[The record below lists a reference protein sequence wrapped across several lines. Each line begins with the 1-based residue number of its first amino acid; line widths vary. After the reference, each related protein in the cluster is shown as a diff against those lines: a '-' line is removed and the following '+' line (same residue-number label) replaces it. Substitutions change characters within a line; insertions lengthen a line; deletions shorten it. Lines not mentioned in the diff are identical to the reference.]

1 MSWMAPTLS
10 CSLLSCNTHICS
22 SSGKWTQ
29 IPILCE
35 KIWLTVLLGMDIY
48 LFIIS
53 ILHPQGRYIIP
64 AVTVSPVCRWR
75 TCVPFCA
82 VVSCY
87 STTVKREDF
96 LMSNLNAP
104 CCCSGKVLPML
115 IYKDGG
121 NRLFPSSLQQL
132 VMFSLLLCFPYFRLN
147 NPNYFNTCHTLHH
160 WRFSLEIVQEKT
172 TGKKHIIV
180 SLTKLSP
187 CFPKWWAEQRI
198 TLCILQ
204 IVPVFL

>member
-1 MSWMAPTLS
+1 MRKSDLQY
-10 CSLLSCNTHICS
+10 CL
-22 SSGKWTQ
+22 GWT
-29 IPILCE
+29 
-35 KIWLTVLLGMDIY
+35 
-48 LFIIS
+48 FIIS

-147 NPNYFNTCHTLHH
+147 NPNYFKL
-160 WRFSLEIVQEKT
+160 FI
-172 TGKKHIIV
+172 HII
-180 SLTKLSP
+180 LYTIED
-187 CFPKWWAEQRI
+187 FQ
-198 TLCILQ
+198 
-204 IVPVFL
+204 